1 LCENER
7 KVVLDIQKEEEE
19 EKEERAR
26 QGEDPK
32 TLC

>member
-7 KVVLDIQKEEEE
+7 KVVLDIQKEEE